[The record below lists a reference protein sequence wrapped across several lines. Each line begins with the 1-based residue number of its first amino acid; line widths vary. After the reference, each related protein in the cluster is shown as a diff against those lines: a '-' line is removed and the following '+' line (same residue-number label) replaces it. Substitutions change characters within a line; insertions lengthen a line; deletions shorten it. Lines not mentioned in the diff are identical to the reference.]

1 MLLTVTGESKMR
13 EKCDF
18 LKNDCTKG
26 FIEIRHRSEMQKAM
40 GMSPGRRAGLSY
52 YVLYWISDIGEGGLR
67 ILKSTIQPPNTSES

>member
-1 MLLTVTGESKMR
+1 
-13 EKCDF
+13 
-18 LKNDCTKG
+18 
-26 FIEIRHRSEMQKAM
+26 M